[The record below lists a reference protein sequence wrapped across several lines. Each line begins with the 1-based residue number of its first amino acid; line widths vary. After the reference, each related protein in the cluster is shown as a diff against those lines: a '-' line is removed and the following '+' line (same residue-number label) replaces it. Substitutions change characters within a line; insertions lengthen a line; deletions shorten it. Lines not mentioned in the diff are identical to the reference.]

1 MNPSDIFR
9 LDGKIALVTGSSRGL
24 GKEISLGLGQ
34 YGASLV
40 LADMAYPE
48 KTEAEIKEI
57 GARCIAVKT
66 DISNEAEVKDLSEKI
81 MSEFGRV
88 DILINNA
95 GITQLSYTPTE
106 ELPMKEWDLVMG
118 INLRGTFLCCKYVGG
133 SMIKTGGGNI
143 VNIAST
149 AGITGVPRA
158 PAYCA
163 SKAGVILL
171 TKSLALEW
179 AQHDIRVNAI
189 APHYLETALTK
200 GLRDSDKVY
209 DALTRQIPLKRF
221 GKTWELVGAA
231 LFLASDASSYITG
244 AVIPVDGGYLAQ

>member
-24 GKEISLGLGQ
+24 GKEIALGLGQ

-40 LADMAYPE
+40 LADIAYPE
-48 KTEAEIKEI
+48 KTEEKIKGT

-66 DISNEAEVKDLSEKI
+66 DISNEAEVKNLSEKI

-106 ELPMKEWDLVMG
+106 ELPMKEWDQVMG

-158 PAYCA
+158 TAYCA

-189 APHYLETALTK
+189 APHYLETELTK

-209 DALTRQIPLKRF
+209 DALTKQIPLKRF
-221 GKTWELVGAA
+221 GKTGELVGAA
-231 LFLASDASSYITG
+231 LFLASDTSSYVTG

>member
-1 MNPSDIFR
+1 MNSQEIFR
-9 LDGKIALVTGSSRGL
+9 LDGKIALVTGSARGL
-24 GKEISLGLGQ
+24 GKELALGFAQ

-40 LADMAYPE
+40 LADIAYPE
-48 KTEAEIKEI
+48 ETAEEI
-57 GARCIAVKT
+57 EGRGGRCMAVKT
-66 DISNEAEVKDLSEKI
+66 DISKEAEVKNLSEKI
-81 MSEFGRV
+81 TSEFGRV

-106 ELPMKEWDLVMG
+106 ELAVKEWDQVMG

-133 SMIKTGGGNI
+133 SMIKTGGGGI

-171 TKSLALEW
+171 TKSLAVEW

-189 APHYLETALTK
+189 APHYLETEFTK
-200 GLRDSDKVY
+200 GLRDSQKVY
-209 DALTRQIPLKRF
+209 DALTRQIPLRRF
-221 GKTWELVGAA
+221 GKTRELLGAA
-231 LFLASDASSYITG
+231 LFLASDTSSYVTG

>member
-1 MNPSDIFR
+1 MNPQDIFR

-24 GKEISLGLGQ
+24 GKEIAKGFAQ

-40 LADMAYPE
+40 LADIAYPE
-48 KTEAEIKEI
+48 ETEEEIKGE
-57 GARCIAVKT
+57 GARCIAVRT
-66 DISNEAEVKDLSEKI
+66 DISKEVEVKDLSQKI
-81 MSEFGRV
+81 TSEFGRV
-88 DILINNA
+88 DILVNNA
-95 GITQLSYTPTE
+95 GITQLAYTPTE
-106 ELPMKEWDLVMG
+106 ELAVKEWDRVMD

-133 SMIKTGGGNI
+133 SMIKTGGGSI

-189 APHYLETALTK
+189 APHYLETELTK
-200 GLRDSDKVY
+200 GVRDSDKVY
-209 DALTRQIPLKRF
+209 EALTKQIPLKRF
-221 GKTWELVGAA
+221 GKTREVVGAA
-231 LFLASDASSYITG
+231 LFLASDTSSYVTG
-244 AVIPVDGGYLAQ
+244 AIMPVDGGYLAQ

>member
-1 MNPSDIFR
+1 MNPQHIFR

-24 GKEISLGLGQ
+24 GKEIAKGFAQ

-40 LADMAYPE
+40 LADIAYPE
-48 KTEAEIKEI
+48 KTEEEVKAE
-57 GARCIAVKT
+57 GARCIAART
-66 DISNEAEVKDLSEKI
+66 DISNEVEVKDLTQKI
-81 MSEFGRV
+81 TSEFGRV

-106 ELPMKEWDLVMG
+106 ALPVKEWDRVMD

-133 SMIKTGGGNI
+133 SMIKTGGGSI

-189 APHYLETALTK
+189 APHYLETELTK
-200 GLRDSDKVY
+200 GVRDSDKVY
-209 DALTRQIPLKRF
+209 EALTKQIPLKRF

-231 LFLASDASSYITG
+231 LFLASDTSSYVTG
-244 AVIPVDGGYLAQ
+244 AVMPVDGGYLAQ

>member
-1 MNPSDIFR
+1 MNPKDIFR

-24 GKEISLGLGQ
+24 GKEIAKGLAQ

-40 LADMAYPE
+40 LADIAYPE
-48 KTEAEIKEI
+48 EIEEEIKGA
-57 GARCIAVKT
+57 GARCIAVRT
-66 DISNEAEVKDLSEKI
+66 DISNEEEVKDLNQKI
-81 MSEFGRV
+81 RSEFGRV
-88 DILINNA
+88 HILINNA
-95 GITQLSYTPTE
+95 GITQLAYTPTE
-106 ELPMKEWDLVMG
+106 ELPLKEWDRVMD

-133 SMIKTGGGNI
+133 SMIKTGGGSI

-189 APHYLETALTK
+189 APHYLETDLTK
-200 GLRDSDKVY
+200 GVRDSDKVY
-209 DALTRQIPLKRF
+209 EALIKQIPLKRF
-221 GKTWELVGAA
+221 GKTRELVGAA
-231 LFLASDASSYITG
+231 LFLASDTSSYVTG
-244 AVIPVDGGYLAQ
+244 AVLPVDGGYLAQ

>member
-1 MNPSDIFR
+1 MNPQQIFR

-24 GKEISLGLGQ
+24 GKEIAKGFAQ
-34 YGASLV
+34 YGASLA
-40 LADMAYPE
+40 LADIAYPQE
-48 KTEAEIKEI
+48 TEEEIKGE
-57 GARCIAVKT
+57 GARCVAVRT
-66 DISNEAEVKDLSEKI
+66 DVSNEGEVKDLSQKI
-81 MSEFGRV
+81 ASEFGRV
-88 DILINNA
+88 DILVNNA
-95 GITQLSYTPTE
+95 GITQLAYTPTE
-106 ELPMKEWDLVMG
+106 ELAVEDWDRVME

-133 SMIKTGGGNI
+133 SMIKTGGGSI

-189 APHYLETALTK
+189 APHYLETDLTKAVRDSHKVYEALTK
-200 GLRDSDKVY
+200 
-209 DALTRQIPLKRF
+209 QIPLKRF
-221 GKTWELVGAA
+221 GKTREILGAA
-231 LFLASDASSYITG
+231 LFLASDTSSYVTG
-244 AVIPVDGGYLAQ
+244 AVMPVDGGYLAQ

>member
-1 MNPSDIFR
+1 MEPLDIFR
-9 LDGKIALVTGSSRGL
+9 LNGKIALVTGSAKGL
-24 GKEISLGLGQ
+24 GKEIAIGLGQ
-34 YGASLV
+34 YGASLA
-40 LADMAYPE
+40 LADMEYPE
-48 KTEAEIKEI
+48 RTAEEVE
-57 GARCIAVKT
+57 GAGSRCIAVKT
-66 DISNEAEVKDLSEKI
+66 DISNEVEVKNLREKI
-81 MSEFGRV
+81 TSEFGRV

-95 GITQLSYTPTE
+95 GVTQLTYTPTE
-106 ELPMKEWDLVMG
+106 ELPVKEWDQVMG

-179 AQHDIRVNAI
+179 AQHKIRVNAV
-189 APHYLETALTK
+189 APHYLETELTQ
-200 GLRDSDKVY
+200 GLRDSERVY
-209 DALTRQIPLKRF
+209 EALTKQIPLKRF
-221 GKTWELVGAA
+221 GKTSELLGAI
-231 LFLASDASSYITG
+231 LWLASDASSYVTG

>member
-9 LDGKIALVTGSSRGL
+9 LDGKIALVTGSARGL
-24 GKEISLGLGQ
+24 GKEIALGLSQ

-40 LADMAYPE
+40 LADIEYPE
-48 KTEAEIKEI
+48 KTAEEIKGA
-57 GARCIAVKT
+57 GARCVAVKT
-66 DISNEAEVKDLSEKI
+66 DISNEVEVKNLSEEATA
-81 MSEFGRV
+81 EFGKV

-95 GITQLSYTPTE
+95 GVTQLTYTPTE
-106 ELPMKEWDLVMG
+106 ELPVEEWNQVMG

-179 AQHDIRVNAI
+179 APHKIRVNAI
-189 APHYLETALTK
+189 APHYLETELTK
-200 GLRDSDKVY
+200 GLRDSDRVY
-209 DALTRQIPLKRF
+209 NALTKQIPLKRF
-221 GKTWELVGAA
+221 GKASELVGAI
-231 LFLASDASSYITG
+231 LFLASEASSYVTG
-244 AVIPVDGGYLAQ
+244 VVIPVDGGYLAQ

>member
-9 LDGKIALVTGSSRGL
+9 LDGKTALVTGSSRGL
-24 GKEISLGLGQ
+24 GKEIALALGQ

-40 LADMAYPE
+40 LADIMYPE
-48 KTEAEIKEI
+48 KAEEEIKGT

-66 DISNEAEVKDLSEKI
+66 DISNEAEVKNLSEKI

-106 ELPMKEWDLVMG
+106 ELPMKEWDQVMG

-158 PAYCA
+158 TAYCA

-179 AQHDIRVNAI
+179 AQYDIRVNAI
-189 APHYLETALTK
+189 APHYLETELTK

-209 DALTRQIPLKRF
+209 DALTKQIPLKRF

-231 LFLASDASSYITG
+231 IFLASDTSSYVTG

>member
-1 MNPSDIFR
+1 MNSQDIFG
-9 LDGKIALVTGSSRGL
+9 LNGKIALVTGSSRGL
-24 GKEISLGLGQ
+24 GRETALGLAE
-34 YGASLV
+34 YGAALV
-40 LADMAYPE
+40 LADIAYPGE
-48 KTEAEIKEI
+48 TEEEIKGT
-57 GARCIAVKT
+57 GARCVAVKT
-66 DISNEAEVKDLSEKI
+66 DISNEVEVKNLSEKI
-81 MSEFGRV
+81 TSEFGRV

-95 GITQLSYTPTE
+95 GVTQLSYTPTE
-106 ELPMKEWDLVMG
+106 ELPLEEWDQVMG
-118 INLRGTFLCCKYVGG
+118 INLRGTFLCCRYVGG

-179 AQHDIRVNAI
+179 AQHKIRVNAI
-189 APHYLETALTK
+189 APHYLETELTK
-200 GLRDSDKVY
+200 GLRDSDRVY
-209 DALTRQIPLKRF
+209 NALTKQIPLKRF
-221 GKTWELVGAA
+221 GKTSELVGAI
-231 LFLASDASSYITG
+231 LFLASEASSYVTG

>member
-9 LDGKIALVTGSSRGL
+9 LDGKIALVTGSARGL
-24 GKEISLGLGQ
+24 GKEIALGLSQ

-40 LADMAYPE
+40 LADIAYPE
-48 KTEAEIKEI
+48 KTAEQVAAT

-66 DISNEAEVKDLSEKI
+66 DISNEAEVKNLSEEAT
-81 MSEFGRV
+81 SEFGKV

-95 GITQLSYTPTE
+95 GVTQLTYTPTE
-106 ELPMKEWDLVMG
+106 ELPVEEWDQVMG
-118 INLRGTFLCCKYVGG
+118 INLRGTFLCCKYLGG

-149 AGITGVPRA
+149 AGIVGVQRA

-179 AQHDIRVNAI
+179 AQQGVRVNAI
-189 APHYLETALTK
+189 APHYLETEFTQ
-200 GLRDSDKVY
+200 GLRDSVKIY
-209 DALTRQIPLKRF
+209 KALTKQIPMKRF
-221 GKTWELVGAA
+221 GKTRELVGAI
-231 LFLASDASSYITG
+231 LFLASDTSSYVTG
-244 AVIPVDGGYLAQ
+244 SVIPVDGGYLAQ

>member
-1 MNPSDIFR
+1 MNPQHIFR
-9 LDGKIALVTGSSRGL
+9 LDGKIVLVTGSSRGL
-24 GKEISLGLGQ
+24 GKEIALGFAQ

-40 LADMAYPE
+40 LADIAYPE
-48 KTEAEIKEI
+48 ETEEEIKGA
-57 GARCIAVKT
+57 GARCIAVRT
-66 DISNEAEVKDLSEKI
+66 DISNEAEVKKLSQEI

-88 DILINNA
+88 DTLINNA

-106 ELPMKEWDLVMG
+106 ELPVEEWDQVMG
-118 INLRGTFLCCKYVGG
+118 INLRGTFLCCKYAGR
-133 SMIKTGGGNI
+133 SMIKTGGGSI

-189 APHYLETALTK
+189 APHYLETELTK

-209 DALTRQIPLKRF
+209 DALTKQIPLKRF
-221 GKTWELVGAA
+221 GKTWELFGAA
-231 LFLASDASSYITG
+231 LFLASDASSYVTG